1 MKNSTGLCMSF
12 LALVLAS
19 SNPGSARAQE
29 AILESYS
36 IGHGGNQTAPQGL
49 TATLADSSFGN
60 GTARAR
66 ILFDEGDVSSKLS
79 LLVRRRV
86 RPDEIVPAL
95 LVFRIEI
102 RGLDGLGIPV
112 YSRDLDGFAFGDSR
126 SGLWFKKLDDLPP
139 GVGQISVT
147 FFGNY
152 E

>member
-1 MKNSTGLCMSF
+1 MKNATFLCMSF
-12 LALVLAS
+12 LVLVFATS
-19 SNPGSARAQE
+19 SPGSARAQE

-36 IGHGGNQTAPQGL
+36 IGHGGNQTLPQGL
-49 TATLADSSFGN
+49 NATLTDSAFGN
-60 GTARAR
+60 GTARSR
-66 ILFDEGDVSSKLS
+66 IQFDEGDVSSKLS

-102 RGLDGLGIPV
+102 RGLDGLGMPA
-112 YSRDLDGFAFGDSR
+112 YSRDLDGFAFGDRR
-126 SGLWFKKLDDLPP
+126 SGLWVKKLNDLPP
-139 GVGQISVT
+139 GIGQLSVT